1 MADYYILLQLPFL
14 VNEKANYLLSI
25 QSPFQERIFKAP
37 DQQIFLKSRM
47 QPNGRGIL
55 LQALL
60 ISDTYVLITKH
71 GTPSVSRRPA
81 RRCVLELS
89 IY

>member
-25 QSPFQERIFKAP
+25 QSPFQERISKAP

-47 QPNGRGIL
+47 QPNGRGNSATSSINIRYL
-55 LQALL
+55 CADNQTRDAKCKP
-60 ISDTYVLITKH
+60 T
-71 GTPSVSRRPA
+71 SR
-81 RRCVLELS
+81 
-89 IY
+89 